1 MRKKMYKILDR
12 KADSVLLVRELF
24 VDGVYMKKYVV
35 KDIENDVIFS
45 CYNDEERAR
54 QEFNSYDLNKV
65 REEREDEFNRWLE
78 EFAEA

>member
-45 CYNDEERAR
+45 CYNDEEIAR
-54 QEFNSYDLNKV
+54 QEYNSYDLNKV
-65 REEREDEFNRWLE
+65 REEREAEFNRWLE